1 MYFLMI
7 RPQRRRMREAQE
19 LQRSMEEGDEVVTNA
34 GLYGF
39 VSAIDGDV
47 VWLEIAENVEIRIA
61 RAAIARVIKEVAPA
75 VETANSTD
83 IDEIVRRRRH
93 QVMLR
98 KLRFTLLAF
107 VIVAIGGVGLN
118 IALGNT
124 RPWAST

>member
-1 MYFLMI
+1 MYLALLASADSGETSGGSPLFTLVFMALIFVAMYFLMI

-34 GLYGF
+34 GVYGF
-39 VSAIDGDV
+39 VTAIDGDI

-83 IDEIVRRRRH
+83 IDEIVDDNDS
-93 QVMLR
+93 
-98 KLRFTLLAF
+98 K
-107 VIVAIGGVGLN
+107 
-118 IALGNT
+118 
-124 RPWAST
+124 